1 MLLYILNCIISD
13 LIIFYFIIYI
23 NKLIQ
28 YNNLLIQKNKLNNTD
43 NINRLK
49 TIKSNNIKLNRENK
63 KLQHRVNVI
72 NNRLNILKKKYKD
85 LIHVNKLLRIQNRK
99 K

>member
-72 NNRLNILKKKYKD
+72 NNRLNILRKKYKD

>member
-72 NNRLNILKKKYKD
+72 NNRLNILRKKYKD
-85 LIHVNKLLRIQNRK
+85 LIHVNKLLKIQNRK